1 MFWIYIPDLS
11 ASLSFSINPAYPVIA
26 VKGVRS
32 SCVMVCT
39 AFLREFISTLFLSN
53 DCCNCPI
60 KSVVFNLYRLMRLA
74 FRCMMIYDMTNSNIT
89 NPVKPPI
96 WMNDRSRMAAISAS
110 RFCRSVCTFPS
121 IWTTSPC
128 SCLFNSAFRAARLSA
143 CSDKRRF
150 WVCCSAIIFRL
161 RERSIVVVM
170 VGFASSFLP
179 NMPRNPLRFG
189 FLDCSCTLRRTITG
203 TWLVILSLITC
214 CCSSTCTIWRI
225 CRSLSSRRWRT
236 LSMRSAG

>member
-1 MFWIYIPDLS
+1 MEIGINSVSRMRVIVEILHREMTGCSLSLSRRKKSSRVLSISRIRLDDCCMFWIYIPDLS

-96 WMNDRSRMAAISAS
+96 
-110 RFCRSVCTFPS
+110 
-121 IWTTSPC
+121 
-128 SCLFNSAFRAARLSA
+128 
-143 CSDKRRF
+143 
-150 WVCCSAIIFRL
+150 
-161 RERSIVVVM
+161 
-170 VGFASSFLP
+170 
-179 NMPRNPLRFG
+179 
-189 FLDCSCTLRRTITG
+189 
-203 TWLVILSLITC
+203 
-214 CCSSTCTIWRI
+214 
-225 CRSLSSRRWRT
+225 
-236 LSMRSAG
+236 